1 MANITSLDGAVQL
14 VHDGVTYEPV
24 QGYVF
29 EVPADLAE
37 HLVLFPQWRV
47 TEQEDLGGID
57 LSELGSAPE
66 RAPRV
71 RRRTPRKAAAKAA
84 PAAPAKA
91 TAKTAAKKR

>member
-29 EVPADLAE
+29 EVPADLAA
-37 HLVLFPQWRV
+37 HLVQFPQWRI

-57 LSELGSAPE
+57 LSELGTAPE

-71 RRRTPRKAAAKAA
+71 RRRTPRKAPAKAA
-84 PAAPAKA
+84 PAPAKA